1 MLMRFEK
8 LWERRAPIVHDGEG
22 RRTEG
27 EMTCRR
33 RDGLPTSPRGSIEKG
48 DGRRYAIGR
57 TEKRLTGEWGDGSEP
72 AFAFVP
78 SDGFFHTGGECPLR
92 GETQIAAGGFYIA
105 QPVALTQ

>member
-8 LWERRAPIVHDGEG
+8 LWERRTPIIHDGEG

-33 RDGLPTSPRGSIEKG
+33 RDGLPTSPRGSREKG
-48 DGRRYAIGR
+48 SGRRYAIGR
-57 TEKRLTGEWGDGSEP
+57 TEKRLTGKCEWGDGSEP

-78 SDGFFHTGGECPLR
+78 SDSFFHTGGECPLR
-92 GETQIAAGGFYIA
+92 GET
-105 QPVALTQ
+105 